1 MISGSDLLTVGMLVA
16 LEAMLSA
23 DNALVMAVIV
33 LGLPR
38 ELQRKALHQG
48 LIGAFTFRIIAT
60 FLAVHLIRLV
70 WVKLLGGV
78 YLLYLAYTHFFSGS
92 DEGEGGGPSIGKAR
106 SVFGLSVYWST
117 VVRLELV
124 NLMFSIDS
132 ILVAV
137 AMSRVTWVVVTGGL
151 LGLVAMRLIAT
162 QILRL
167 VERYPALVDGAFV
180 IIAFVGIELSLEYFH
195 AIEVINYEI
204 PKRVSLALIAAIFA
218 VSYLY
223 ARARRPVARPD
234 PLGAAEAADLFTPKP
249 PDSSGR

>member
-1 MISGSDLLTVGMLVA
+1 MGSGSDLLTVGMLVA

-48 LIGAFTFRIIAT
+48 LIGAFTFRIAAT
-60 FLAVHLIRLV
+60 FLAVHLIQLV
-70 WVKLLGGV
+70 WVKLVGGL
-78 YLLYLAYTHFFSGS
+78 YLMYLAYAHFFSDAG
-92 DEGEGGGPSIGKAR
+92 EEGGPAVGQAR

-137 AMSRVTWVVVTGGL
+137 AMSQKTWVVVTGGL
-151 LGLVAMRLIAT
+151 LGLVAMRLVAA
-162 QILRL
+162 QILKL

-180 IIAFVGIELSLEYFH
+180 IIAWVGIELCLEYLH
-195 AIEVINYEI
+195 AVGVINYEI
-204 PKRVSLALIAAIFA
+204 PKSLSLALIAAIFA

-223 ARARRPVARPD
+223 ARARGPVARP
-234 PLGAAEAADLFTPKP
+234 AAVGDQTSDLFTAKRRET
-249 PDSSGR
+249 DGR

>member
-48 LIGAFTFRIIAT
+48 LVGAFTFRIGAT
-60 FLAVHLIRLV
+60 FLAVYLIRVV

-92 DEGEGGGPSIGKAR
+92 DEGGEHAVGKAR
-106 SVFGLSVYWST
+106 PAFGLSVYWGT

-137 AMSRVTWVVVTGGL
+137 AMSRNTWVVVTGGL

-180 IIAFVGIELSLEYFH
+180 IIAWVGIELSLEYFY
-195 AIEVINYEI
+195 AIGIVDYEI
-204 PKRVSLALIAAIFA
+204 PRSVSLALIAAIFA

-223 ARARRPVARPD
+223 ARARGPVAQPD
-234 PLGAAEAADLFTPKP
+234 SLGGDAIDLFAPKP
-249 PDSSGR
+249 PDIKER

>member
-48 LIGAFTFRIIAT
+48 LVGAFTFRIAAT

-78 YLLYLAYTHFFSGS
+78 YLLYLAYSHFASGTDS
-92 DEGEGGGPSIGKAR
+92 GGGHGVGKAR
-106 SVFGLSVYWST
+106 PLFGLSVYWST

-137 AMSRVTWVVVTGGL
+137 AMSRNTWVVVTGGL
-151 LGLVAMRLIAT
+151 LGLVAMRFIAT

-180 IIAFVGIELSLEYFH
+180 IIAWVGFELSLEYFH
-195 AIEVINYEI
+195 AIGTIDYEV
-204 PKRVSLALIAAIFA
+204 PKRISLALIAAIFVA
-218 VSYLY
+218 SYLY
-223 ARARRPVARPD
+223 ARLRGPIPRTE
-234 PLGAAEAADLFTPKP
+234 PLSDDAMDLFGAKP
-249 PDSSGR
+249 PDIDRR